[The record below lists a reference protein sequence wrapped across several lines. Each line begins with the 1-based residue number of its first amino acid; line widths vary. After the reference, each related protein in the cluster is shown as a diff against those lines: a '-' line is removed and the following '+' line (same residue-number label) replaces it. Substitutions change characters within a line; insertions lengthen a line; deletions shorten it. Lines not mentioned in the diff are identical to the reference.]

1 MLDPPEP
8 FSTGMEPYMEPAMAS
23 ARQPF
28 VPSAPAGP
36 WGGSER
42 QWHVVPLWCPMRNGC
57 NINVLTLSW
66 GKPACYLTIIQ
77 IYSIMSNILLYHW
90 IYTRFFVLSPAP
102 ELVVA
107 ALEAAAGQCRTILLF
122 HLFGCS
128 ISISP
133 PNVCVFVGSFLCQN
147 VSSWQRWDAHPNRW
161 VKPFTVRVR
170 LF

>member
-66 GKPACYLTIIQ
+66 GKSACYLTIIQ
-77 IYSIMSNILLYHW
+77 IYSIVSNILLYHW
-90 IYTRFFVLSPAP
+90 IYTRFLRAFSSTWTCCSRI
-102 ELVVA
+102 
-107 ALEAAAGQCRTILLF
+107 G
-122 HLFGCS
+122 GCS
-128 ISISP
+128 RAVQDHFAVSP
-133 PNVCVFVGSFLCQN
+133 LRMQHFHFSSECLCVCRLILCQN
-147 VSSWQRWDAHPNRW
+147 VSHGRGGMLTQTAESNLLQ
-161 VKPFTVRVR
+161 
-170 LF
+170 